1 MGCFFSALNDDTNDD
16 PNFQAYNSGD
26 TYNMGDTGT
35 QNFADQ
41 QFPQQQY
48 GAGVPQQQYDSN
60 PVQQQMQLQM
70 ANASWQPS
78 QAAASMPI

>member
-16 PNFQAYNSGD
+16 SNTQAYNSAD
-26 TYNMGDTGT
+26 TYNMGDDGT

-48 GAGVPQQQYDSN
+48 GAGVPQQQYD
-60 PVQQQMQLQM
+60 PGTAQQQN
-70 ANASWQPS
+70 ANYNWQPL
-78 QAAASMPI
+78 QDVASMSAI